1 MPVFHLDDQPVEFE
15 PGEKVLSAALR
26 AGVEVPHYCFH
37 PGLSV
42 VATCRMCLVDVVDM
56 GNGRPLPKLQTSC
69 SMDAVEGMKVETQ
82 NTKTLEAREDVME
95 FLLINHP
102 LDCPICDQSG
112 ECVLQD
118 YSFEH
123 GTGKSEM
130 EYAKRVYGWRDIGT
144 FVALERNRCIHCT
157 RCDRFTRE
165 VTGTNEFGMYNRGH
179 ELTVDTYADRPMT
192 NKFQGNM
199 ADICPVG
206 AITDKEFRFKRRV
219 WRLKKTPS
227 ICTGCSTGCNVTI
240 EYDKNEVFRLK
251 PRENLA
257 VNRWWMCDEGRLS
270 YRVMNERENRIM
282 KPLGRVQGKLQPI
295 SFEQAYQALA
305 ERISTLNPGAGDV
318 LVLTDTN
325 ASNEALFMF
334 RKFAQ
339 DGLGAEQ
346 VYCPMPDWQQP
357 ESDFFINS
365 LITTDKTPNRAGAR
379 ELGLTGV
386 ADTAE
391 LATALAANPKV
402 VIVLGNPFENAT
414 ELRETLS
421 KAQLIVSISTLFN
434 GWAEIADVVLPGQLH
449 SEQNATY
456 TNKQRRVQR
465 THSAVQAPRQTRP
478 EWQIFA
484 DLLRVLDKD
493 SGLDSADTVLQALGQ
508 EVPAFQNISLTGIS
522 EAGTLL
528 PGESSDSGRSL
539 VDLRTASA

>member
-1 MPVFHLDDQPVEFE
+1 MPVFHLDGQPVEFE

-56 GNGRPLPKLQTSC
+56 GNGRPMPKLQTSC

-251 PRENLA
+251 PRENPA

-282 KPLGRVQGKLQPI
+282 KPLGRVQGKLQPV

-305 ERISTLNPGAGDV
+305 ERISTLNPGAGGV

-346 VYCPMPDWQQP
+346 VYCTMPDWQQP

-465 THSAVQAPRQTRP
+465 TNSAVQAPRQTRP

-484 DLLRVLDKD
+484 DLLQVLDKD

>member
-1 MPVFHLDDQPVEFE
+1 MPVFHLDGQPVEFE

-56 GNGRPLPKLQTSC
+56 GNGRPMPKLQTSC

-251 PRENLA
+251 PRENPA

-282 KPLGRVQGKLQPI
+282 KPLGRVQGKLQPV

-305 ERISTLNPGAGDV
+305 ERISTLNPGAGGV

-508 EVPAFQNISLTGIS
+508 EVSAFQNISLTGIS

>member
-1 MPVFHLDDQPVEFE
+1 
-15 PGEKVLSAALR
+15 
-26 AGVEVPHYCFH
+26 
-37 PGLSV
+37 
-42 VATCRMCLVDVVDM
+42 
-56 GNGRPLPKLQTSC
+56 
-69 SMDAVEGMKVETQ
+69 
-82 NTKTLEAREDVME
+82 ME

-130 EYAKRVYGWRDIGT
+130 EYAKRVYGWRDVGT

-219 WRLKKTPS
+219 WRLKKTLS

-251 PRENLA
+251 PRENPA

-282 KPLGRVQGKLQPI
+282 KPLGRVQGKLQPV

-305 ERISTLNPGAGDV
+305 ERISTLNPGAGGA

-386 ADTAE
+386 TDTAE

-449 SEQNATY
+449 SEQDATY

-465 THSAVQAPRQTRP
+465 THIAVQAPRQTRP
-478 EWQIFA
+478 EWQILA
-484 DLLRVLDKD
+484 ELLLALDKD
-493 SGLDSADTVLQALGQ
+493 AGLDSADAVLQALGQ
-508 EVPAFQNISLTGIS
+508 AVPTFEGLSLS
-522 EAGTLL
+522 RFPEAGVLL
-528 PGESSDSGRSL
+528 PGEANDPGRSV
-539 VDLRTASA
+539 VDTRTAAA

>member
-56 GNGRPLPKLQTSC
+56 GNGRPMPKLQTSC

-251 PRENLA
+251 PRENPA

-282 KPLGRVQGKLQPI
+282 KPLGRVQGKLQPV

-305 ERISTLNPGAGDV
+305 ERISTLNPGAGGV

>member
-1 MPVFHLDDQPVEFE
+1 MPVFHLDGQPVEFE

-56 GNGRPLPKLQTSC
+56 GNGRPMPKLQTSC

-251 PRENLA
+251 PRENPA

-305 ERISTLNPGAGDV
+305 ERISTLNPGAGGV

-346 VYCPMPDWQQP
+346 VYCTMPDWQQP

-402 VIVLGNPFENAT
+402 VIALGNPFENAT

>member
-56 GNGRPLPKLQTSC
+56 GNGRPMPKLQTSC

-282 KPLGRVQGKLQPI
+282 KPLGRVQGKLQPV

-305 ERISTLNPGAGDV
+305 ERISTLNPGAGGV

-421 KAQLIVSISTLFN
+421 KAQLIVSIGTLFN

>member
-1 MPVFHLDDQPVEFE
+1 MPVFHLDGQPVEFE

-26 AGVEVPHYCFH
+26 AGGEVPHYCFH

-42 VATCRMCLVDVVDM
+42 VAASRICLVDVVDM
-56 GNGRPLPKLQTSC
+56 GNGRPMPKLQTSC

-219 WRLKKTPS
+219 WRLKKPPS

-251 PRENLA
+251 PRENPA

-282 KPLGRVQGKLQPI
+282 KPLGRVQGKLQPV

-305 ERISTLNPGAGDV
+305 ERISTLNPGAGGA

-508 EVPAFQNISLTGIS
+508 EVSAFQNISLTGIS

>member
-1 MPVFHLDDQPVEFE
+1 MPVFHLDGQPVEFE

-56 GNGRPLPKLQTSC
+56 GNGRPMPKLQTSC

-251 PRENLA
+251 PRENPA

-282 KPLGRVQGKLQPI
+282 KPLGRVQGKLQPV

-434 GWAEIADVVLPGQLH
+434 GWAELADVVLPGQLH

>member
-1 MPVFHLDDQPVEFE
+1 MPVFHLDGQPVEFE

-56 GNGRPLPKLQTSC
+56 GNGRPMPKLQTSC

-251 PRENLA
+251 PRENPA

-282 KPLGRVQGKLQPI
+282 KPLGRVQGKLQPV

-305 ERISTLNPGAGDV
+305 ERISILNPGAGGV

>member
-1 MPVFHLDDQPVEFE
+1 MPVFHLDGQPVEFE

-56 GNGRPLPKLQTSC
+56 GNGRPMPKLQTSC

-251 PRENLA
+251 PRENPA

-282 KPLGRVQGKLQPI
+282 KPLGRVQGKLQPV

-305 ERISTLNPGAGDV
+305 ERISTLNPGAGGV

-402 VIVLGNPFENAT
+402 VIVLGNPFENAM

>member
-1 MPVFHLDDQPVEFE
+1 MPVFHLDGQPVEFE

-56 GNGRPLPKLQTSC
+56 GNGRPMPKLQTSC

-251 PRENLA
+251 PRENPA

-325 ASNEALFMF
+325 ASNEALSMF

-391 LATALAANPKV
+391 LATVLAANPKV

-434 GWAEIADVVLPGQLH
+434 GWAELADVVLPGQLH

>member
-56 GNGRPLPKLQTSC
+56 GNGRPMPKLQTSC

-251 PRENLA
+251 PRENPA

-282 KPLGRVQGKLQPI
+282 KPLGRVQGKLQPV

-346 VYCPMPDWQQP
+346 VYCTMPDWQQP

-391 LATALAANPKV
+391 LATVLAANPKV

>member
-1 MPVFHLDDQPVEFE
+1 MPVFHLDGQPVEFE

-56 GNGRPLPKLQTSC
+56 GNGRPMPKLQTSC
-69 SMDAVEGMKVETQ
+69 SMDAVEGMKVETK

-130 EYAKRVYGWRDIGT
+130 EYAKRVYGWRDVGT

-251 PRENLA
+251 PRENPA

-282 KPLGRVQGKLQPI
+282 KPLGRVQGKLQPV

-305 ERISTLNPGAGDV
+305 ERISTLNPGAGGT

-465 THSAVQAPRQTRP
+465 THSVVQAPRQTRP